1 MRVILSKSKN
11 SAGTL
16 QPSEGLQAQYDHGDS
31 AYRRKEDVR

>member
-11 SAGTL
+11 STEIL
-16 QPSEGLQAQYDHGDS
+16 QPSEGLQAQDDHGDS